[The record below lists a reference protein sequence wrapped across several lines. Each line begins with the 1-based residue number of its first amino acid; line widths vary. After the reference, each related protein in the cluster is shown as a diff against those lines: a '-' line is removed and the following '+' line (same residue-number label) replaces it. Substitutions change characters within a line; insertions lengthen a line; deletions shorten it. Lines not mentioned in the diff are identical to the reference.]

1 MGGGLPLLMP
11 NHICPENILKSFFF
25 FFYQLLPLGVA
36 RTVIFAHE
44 QTIAG
49 FVFLSFL
56 SKRLNPTVSLI
67 Y

>member
-11 NHICPENILKSFFF
+11 NHTCPENILKIFFL

-36 RTVIFAHE
+36 RTVFFAH
-44 QTIAG
+44 AG
-49 FVFLSFL
+49 FVFLPFL
-56 SKRLNPTVSLI
+56 SKLLNLTVSLI

>member
-1 MGGGLPLLMP
+1 MGGGLPLLML
-11 NHICPENILKSFFF
+11 NHICPENILKIFF

-56 SKRLNPTVSLI
+56 SKLLNPTVSLI